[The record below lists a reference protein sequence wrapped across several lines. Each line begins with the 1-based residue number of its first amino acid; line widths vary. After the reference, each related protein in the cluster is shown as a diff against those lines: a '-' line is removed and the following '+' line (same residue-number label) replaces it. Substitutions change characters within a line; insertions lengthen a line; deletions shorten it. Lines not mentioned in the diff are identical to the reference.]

1 MINALFVVITTII
14 VFILL
19 YVSKLIIK
27 IVTVLGLNKYFTNR
41 PLFKS
46 IFYMMILGIL
56 STAFLFGISFPF
68 TERTGFHTDYLDFTL
83 FASGIY
89 CVSILIILLVE
100 IFLYKLIRKK
110 APHIPYSVME
120 DDFDYGIY
128 YKVVSSKKNIIYWLI
143 YRWLIP
149 GIVKEILFRG
159 IVISILD
166 VAIKGYF
173 DLIVFHLG
181 FSVIIAQ
188 IIYHITHIKIHLRP
202 FYIKISL
209 LEQIRLILIGIPAGI
224 LYWYTGSLIGPIIM
238 HCFYSGISAVLYLI
252 VEDREKII
260 GGKKNAQK

>member
-1 MINALFVVITTII
+1 MINALFVVVTTVI

-19 YVSKLIIK
+19 YVSRLIIK
-27 IVTVLGLNKYFTNR
+27 IITVLGLNKYFTNR
-41 PLFKS
+41 PLLKS
-46 IFYMMILGIL
+46 ISYILILGIL

-68 TERTGFHTDYLDFTL
+68 TERTGFHTDYIDFTL
-83 FASGIY
+83 FAGGIY
-89 CVSILIILLVE
+89 CIAILIILLAFV
-100 IFLYKLIRKK
+100 FLYKLIWKK

-143 YRWLIP
+143 YRWTLP
-149 GIVKEILFRG
+149 GVVKEILFRG

-181 FSVIIAQ
+181 YSVIIAQ
-188 IIYHITHIKIHLRP
+188 VIYHITHIKIHLRP
-202 FYIKISL
+202 FYIKFSG
-209 LEQIRLILIGIPAGI
+209 LEQARLLLIGIPAGI

-238 HCFYSGISAVLYLI
+238 HCFYSGISAVIYLL
-252 VEDREKII
+252 VEDRKKIT
-260 GGKKNAQK
+260 GKPSTNK